1 MNFVYPFVPNDILED
16 QPVDVCKSR
25 KWKWYT
31 AYNVYKLK
39 SQFPNNIIP
48 VGTKLYHGSMDANG
62 NGNGNGN
69 IKFDQQKLT
78 FFGIDVVIS
87 LWILPEQRRAQM
99 YKELGYDI
107 SLSQQDDYNKN
118 HDKGYLYEFQVVKPI
133 PVHLIEDLCQ
143 YPLEV
148 KTCKEKPCLHPQ
160 IGPDS
165 PIYNLSTE
173 LTMGMKNYKDIQ
185 LKKKYEVD
193 VNKLEE
199 NQDKLFSKFDPVSAI
214 NSFSFRPK
222 NKKSTR
228 KSTRKP
234 KKSTRKSTRKPKKST
249 RKPKKSTRKSSRKP
263 KKSTRKSSRKP
274 KKSTRKSS
282 RKPKKSTRKPK
293 KSTRKPKKSAR
304 KSSRKLK

>member
-48 VGTKLYHGSMDANG
+48 VGTKLYHGSMD
-62 NGNGNGN
+62 GNGNGN

-118 HDKGYLYEFQVVKPI
+118 HDKGCLYEFQVVKPI
-133 PVHLIEDLCQ
+133 SVHLIEDLCQ

-148 KTCKEKPCLHPQ
+148 KTCKTKPCLHPQ

-173 LTMGMKNYKDIQ
+173 LTMDLKYYKDYIQ

-228 KSTRKP
+228 KSSRKSTRKSTRKP
-234 KKSTRKSTRKPKKST
+234 KKSTRKSTRKPKKFVRKSTRKSSRKLKKSVRKST
-249 RKPKKSTRKSSRKP
+249 RKPKKSVRKSSRKP
-263 KKSTRKSSRKP
+263 KKSVHKSSRK
-274 KKSTRKSS
+274 
-282 RKPKKSTRKPK
+282 
-293 KSTRKPKKSAR
+293 
-304 KSSRKLK
+304 

>member
-48 VGTKLYHGSMDANG
+48 VGTKLYHGSMD
-62 NGNGNGN
+62 GNGN

-148 KTCKEKPCLHPQ
+148 KTCKEKPCLHSQ

-199 NQDKLFSKFDPVSAI
+199 NQEKLFSKFDPVSAI

-228 KSTRKP
+228 KSSR
-234 KKSTRKSTRKPKKST
+234 KST

-263 KKSTRKSSRKP
+263 KKSARKP
-274 KKSTRKSS
+274 KKSA

-293 KSTRKPKKSAR
+293 KSV
-304 KSSRKLK
+304 RKLKLK

>member
-48 VGTKLYHGSMDANG
+48 VGTKLYHGSMD
-62 NGNGNGN
+62 GNGNGN

-228 KSTRKP
+228 KSSRKSSRKP
-234 KKSTRKSTRKPKKST
+234 KKFVRKSSRKL
-249 RKPKKSTRKSSRKP
+249 KKSTRKSSRKP

-274 KKSTRKSS
+274 KKSA

-293 KSTRKPKKSAR
+293 KSV
-304 KSSRKLK
+304 RKLKLK